1 MTFFIS
7 FNTHWSRK
15 FEMSELTFSGASS
28 WTQWD
33 TPSRSSNRPSLRI
46 ELLCELYEPTEPEIG
61 LSKLGNYQLL
71 ELIDSYLKNY
81 QSLVH
86 IKTSEPE
93 VGVSKLGSS
102 HREGR
107 VGCAEDLKGAHLG
120 DNYCHCA
127 PGRSLSSW

>member
-1 MTFFIS
+1 M
-7 FNTHWSRK
+7 NYWQK
-15 FEMSELTFSGASS
+15 
-28 WTQWD
+28 
-33 TPSRSSNRPSLRI
+33 I

-61 LSKLGNYQLL
+61 LSKLSNYQLL

-107 VGCAEDLKGAHLG
+107 VGCAEDLKGANLG
-120 DNYCHCA
+120 DN
-127 PGRSLSSW
+127 

>member
-46 ELLCELYEPTEPEIG
+46 ELLCELYETTEPEIG
-61 LSKLGNYQLL
+61 LSKLSNYQLL

-93 VGVSKLGSS
+93 IGVSKLS
-102 HREGR
+102 
-107 VGCAEDLKGAHLG
+107 D
-120 DNYCHCA
+120 Y
-127 PGRSLSSW
+127 